1 MQRCLALLQR
11 LLGVLQ
17 LVLVARQVLLA
28 LPQRL
33 LGLLQRVFALQ
44 QLVFCVGA
52 MLLLVVQLLGKPR
65 PGGSDTLGR
74 QLRQPFLHDLLAP
87 LQVVVRVL
95 GITL

>member
-1 MQRCLALLQR
+1 
-11 LLGVLQ
+11 
-17 LVLVARQVLLA
+17 
-28 LPQRL
+28 
-33 LGLLQRVFALQ
+33 
-44 QLVFCVGA
+44 
-52 MLLLVVQLLGKPR
+52 MLLLVVQLLGIPR

>member
-11 LLGVLQ
+11 LLGVPQ
-17 LVLVARQVLLA
+17 LMLH

-65 PGGSDTLGR
+65 PGGSDTLGW

>member
-28 LPQRL
+28 LPQLMLHLPQRL
-33 LGLLQRVFALQ
+33 LGLL

-52 MLLLVVQLLGKPR
+52 MLLLVVQLLGIPR

>member
-11 LLGVLQ
+11 LLGV
-17 LVLVARQVLLA
+17 
-28 LPQRL
+28 PQRL

>member
-1 MQRCLALLQR
+1 
-11 LLGVLQ
+11 
-17 LVLVARQVLLA
+17 
-28 LPQRL
+28 
-33 LGLLQRVFALQ
+33 
-44 QLVFCVGA
+44 

-74 QLRQPFLHDLLAP
+74 QPRQPFLHDLLAP

>member
-11 LLGVLQ
+11 LLGVPQ
-17 LVLVARQVLLA
+17 LMLH

>member
-1 MQRCLALLQR
+1 MLH
-11 LLGVLQ
+11 
-17 LVLVARQVLLA
+17 
-28 LPQRL
+28 LPQVVLGLRQFMVNLSQLL